1 MEHLQ
6 TKTCIHGYD
15 STMNANYATLAD
27 LSVPSEIS
35 ATSGGVIGVLLLVIL
50 TLVMIIAILGV
61 YIKTREKKNLL
72 AIGTHVGASI
82 NKIAQLTTCMY
93 IHEFGPLDT

>member
-1 MEHLQ
+1 M
-6 TKTCIHGYD
+6 C
-15 STMNANYATLAD
+15 YAIYTLAD

-61 YIKTREKKNLL
+61 YIKTRGKENSLD
-72 AIGTHVGASI
+72 IGIPWGT
-82 NKIAQLTTCMY
+82 N
-93 IHEFGPLDT
+93 